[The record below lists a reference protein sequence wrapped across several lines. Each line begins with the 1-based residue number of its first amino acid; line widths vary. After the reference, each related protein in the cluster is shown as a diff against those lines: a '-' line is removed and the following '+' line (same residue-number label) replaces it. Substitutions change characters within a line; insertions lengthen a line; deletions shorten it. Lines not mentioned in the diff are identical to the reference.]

1 MVTPKKTAKKP
12 KVTKKAKAPKKI
24 TKNTAP
30 KKGTPKESKKPDKR
44 VVPDRQAIMKDLC
57 DLISAS
63 NKSMASCLKELQ
75 AKYPEGGLDRTR
87 IYDWMKEDTDLA
99 NKYARAK
106 QDQADFLV
114 EEMLAI
120 SDDDSED
127 AIFVETDDKSGKS
140 AKMVCN
146 NEFIQRSRLRVD
158 TRKWIASKLKPKT
171 YGDKFE
177 IDTPADG
184 HPLIVVTSAVGFL
197 PAPAPA
203 TNLLENKIDEK

>member
-1 MVTPKKTAKKP
+1 MVTPKKSTKKP
-12 KVTKKAKAPKKI
+12 KAVKKAKRSVKKKTIPKKTI
-24 TKNTAP
+24 KKTATKPA
-30 KKGTPKESKKPDKR
+30 KR

-57 DLISAS
+57 DMIAVS

-87 IYDWMKEDTDLA
+87 IYDWMKEDEDLA
-99 NKYARAK
+99 NKYVRAK
-106 QDQADFLV
+106 KDQADFLV
-114 EEMLAI
+114 EEMLEIADQAECDI
-120 SDDDSED
+120 VGGVVQHNVINR
-127 AIFVETDDKSGKS
+127 A
-140 AKMVCN
+140 
-146 NEFIQRSRLRVD
+146 RLQVD
-158 TRKWIASKLKPKT
+158 TRKWLASKLKPKT

-203 TNLLENKIDEK
+203 TNLLENKSDEK

>member
-1 MVTPKKTAKKP
+1 MVTSKKSAKPPKT
-12 KVTKKAKAPKKI
+12 AKAPKKI
-24 TKNTAP
+24 TKKPAP
-30 KKGTPKESKKPDKR
+30 KKGTPKKSKNPTKR

-57 DLISAS
+57 DLIADS
-63 NKSMASCLKELQ
+63 NKSMASCLKELK

-87 IYDWMKEDTDLA
+87 IYDWMKEDADLA
-99 NKYARAK
+99 NTYARAK

-120 SDDDSED
+120 SDDDSQD
-127 AIFVETDDKSGKS
+127 AIFVEVDDKSGKS

-158 TRKWIASKLKPKT
+158 TRKWIASKLKPKK
-171 YGDKFE
+171 YGDKLE
-177 IDTPADG
+177 IETSDDG

-197 PAPAPA
+197 PVPSKE
-203 TNLLENKIDEK
+203 TKLLENKPDEE